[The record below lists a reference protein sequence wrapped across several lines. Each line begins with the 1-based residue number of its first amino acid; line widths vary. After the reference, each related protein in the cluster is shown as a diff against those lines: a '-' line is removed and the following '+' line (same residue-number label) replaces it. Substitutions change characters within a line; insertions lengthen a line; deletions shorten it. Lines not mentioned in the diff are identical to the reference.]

1 MSVVSKVPFTL
12 LSVFLL
18 AAATVSAQS
27 TSTLQASISG
37 SDMASASSVSHSWY
51 RITPA
56 ATPAAKSL
64 PKSALSN
71 KKISSVPGLPR
82 PGFYPADLVNHGGAV
97 LTSAEQNPVYF
108 NCPAGPTSCWGNPT
122 TFLNHLNN
130 SAFIHLTDQYVGTTA
145 NSRYPVG
152 PSVKINQT
160 LQTNVLYLNDIL
172 TIVHAAASKL
182 SIANG
187 GYGNILHVFL
197 PHGIDTCFDLT
208 TICYSPDNPSSF
220 RFCAYHGSVLFNDIG
235 HILFTVEP
243 YQNVPGCQV
252 ASPSPNGLL
261 VDSTASVLSHELIE
275 TITDP
280 DFNAWWSDKSLIE
293 QFEEI
298 GDICEPVGNGAGQ
311 FLDPT
316 FIVGGKNY
324 KIQLEYSNKFHGC
337 TH

>member
-1 MSVVSKVPFTL
+1 MSAVTKAPFTF
-12 LSVFLL
+12 LSVFLF
-18 AAATVSAQS
+18 AAGTLSAQS
-27 TSTLQASISG
+27 NSSLQTSISG
-37 SDMASASSVSHSWY
+37 SDMASASSASHAWY

-56 ATPAAKSL
+56 STPAGKKLSKSQL
-64 PKSALSN
+64 TNRNL
-71 KKISSVPGLPR
+71 SSVPTLPQ
-82 PGFYPADLVNHGGAV
+82 PGFYPADLVNHGGPV
-97 LTSAEQNPVYF
+97 LTSAEQNPIYF
-108 NCPAGPTSCWGNPT
+108 DCPAGPTSCWGNPT
-122 TFLNHLNN
+122 SFLTRLNN

-145 NSRYPVG
+145 NYRYPVG

-172 TIVHAAASKL
+172 TILHAAATKL
-182 SIANG
+182 SIASG
-187 GYGNILHVFL
+187 GYGNILHIFL
-197 PHGIDTCFDLT
+197 PQGIDTCFDLT
-208 TICYSPDNPSSF
+208 TICYSPDNPPSF
-220 RFCAYHGSVLFNDIG
+220 RFCAYHGSVVFNDIG
-235 HILFTVEP
+235 HILFSVEP

-261 VDSTASVLSHELIE
+261 VDSTASTLSHELIE

-280 DFNAWWSDKSLIE
+280 DLDAWWSDKSLIE
-293 QFEEI
+293 QGEEI
-298 GDICEPVGNGAGQ
+298 ADICEPIGNGAGQ